1 MTQPHINQT
10 TIRSPFLHA
19 LFDFAPRIGLTAR
32 LVIPP
37 VFRRRKTQWEE
48 DQTWLN
54 KDEIR
59 TPFVKELS
67 DKGSKNKHSRSQCYY
82 ADLLSILLHYLWSL
96 PLRKQKNKFRTSMK
110 RLAGKNSIQKQNCE
124 KT

>member
-1 MTQPHINQT
+1 MTQPHNNQT

-48 DQTWLN
+48 DQTWRN

-59 TPFVKELS
+59 TLFVKELS
-67 DKGSKNKHSRSQCYY
+67 DKGSKNKHSRSQCVLCGSFVNF
-82 ADLLSILLHYLWSL
+82 AAL
-96 PLRKQKNKFRTSMK
+96 PVELTFEQK
-110 RLAGKNSIQKQNCE
+110 E
-124 KT
+124 K